1 MPRCT
6 MPSSRDAIGLHANG
20 PRISGAYLS
29 IDSAHLWLGRGMCYY
44 IAHTMQSDLFRVP
57 VVLAPQTYAF
67 AVTVVLFSALL
78 SGLAVRRRLDQ
89 LDLIAV
95 LKAAE

>member
-1 MPRCT
+1 VV
-6 MPSSRDAIGLHANG
+6 
-20 PRISGAYLS
+20 
-29 IDSAHLWLGRGMCYY
+29 SA
-44 IAHTMQSDLFRVP
+44 V
-57 VVLAPQTYAF
+57 
-67 AVTVVLFSALL
+67 L

>member
-1 MPRCT
+1 
-6 MPSSRDAIGLHANG
+6 
-20 PRISGAYLS
+20 
-29 IDSAHLWLGRGMCYY
+29 MCYY
-44 IAHTMQSDLFRVP
+44 IAHTMQNDLFRVP
-57 VVLAPQTYAF
+57 VVLEPKTYAF
-67 AVTVVLFSALL
+67 AAAVVLVAAVL